1 MQKTVLDEVCEL
13 PKKIDAVDKESE
25 FSTDW
30 LTRSECYMRTLR
42 FKQANPS
49 VGTLAICAS
58 KLQHYASCMTATDAF
73 AKLGK
78 QFIKLSE
85 QCHTKIN
92 SDAKGWREH
101 ELKV

>member
-42 FKQANPS
+42 FKQASPS

-58 KLQHYASCMTATDAF
+58 KLQHYASCMTATGAH

-78 QFIKLSE
+78 QFIKLSQ
-85 QCHTKIN
+85 QCHTQIN
-92 SDAKGWREH
+92 TDAKAWWERE
-101 ELKV
+101 LRV